1 MVFNLI
7 TFLLLLLCLY
17 LAILYQSTAACALFL
32 FLFIDWI
39 LGLMI
44 LLYSRKHLKI
54 ELPDIIIND
63 NEANKLLEFH
73 LQAQNTGIF
82 PMPYLRLK
90 WHFTDAFQNKISLP
104 DYYFSLNAKKTSVL
118 SGTISNDYYGKFHL
132 QANKVRIY
140 SFTHLLSL
148 PVACKAKADILF
160 YPSPFV
166 IPIQLSEGIRFF
178 SAECDGFDRLL
189 LHKRYTGISSGRQAK
204 TNSLETQ
211 CTYRPVISKR
221 NRQTKRLPC
230 TSFLRERKVR

>member
-39 LGLMI
+39 LELMI
-44 LLYSRKHLKI
+44 LLYSRRHLKI

-104 DYYFSLNAKKTSVL
+104 DYYFSLSAKKTVFYQALFPMVTMENFIYRRIRSEYTVL
-118 SGTISNDYYGKFHL
+118 HI
-132 QANKVRIY
+132 
-140 SFTHLLSL
+140 
-148 PVACKAKADILF
+148 C
-160 YPSPFV
+160 
-166 IPIQLSEGIRFF
+166 
-178 SAECDGFDRLL
+178 
-189 LHKRYTGISSGRQAK
+189 
-204 TNSLETQ
+204 
-211 CTYRPVISKR
+211 
-221 NRQTKRLPC
+221 
-230 TSFLRERKVR
+230 

>member
-39 LGLMI
+39 LELMI

-104 DYYFSLNAKKTSVL
+104 DYYFSLSAKKTSVL

-132 QANKVRIY
+132 QAIR
-140 SFTHLLSL
+140 
-148 PVACKAKADILF
+148 
-160 YPSPFV
+160 
-166 IPIQLSEGIRFF
+166 SEYTV
-178 SAECDGFDRLL
+178 
-189 LHKRYTGISSGRQAK
+189 LHI
-204 TNSLETQ
+204 
-211 CTYRPVISKR
+211 C
-221 NRQTKRLPC
+221 
-230 TSFLRERKVR
+230 